1 MINHRSI
8 IRTAQITAEELA
20 KAADETNLAL
30 EHDKELKL
38 AKCVIRYPEII
49 EHVLDDL
56 CPHTMCEYA
65 YELCVIFSE
74 FYDNCYCIEKKPGSE
89 EVIAVHMDRILLCK
103 ATATVLENCLH
114 IIGLETV
121 SKM

>member
-1 MINHRSI
+1 M
-8 IRTAQITAEELA
+8 
-20 KAADETNLAL
+20 KAANETKLGL

-38 AKCVIRYPEII
+38 AKCVMRYPEII
-49 EHVLDDL
+49 EHILGDL
-56 CPHTMCEYA
+56 CPHTICEYT
-65 YELCVIFSE
+65 YELCVTFSE
-74 FYDNCYCIEKKPGSE
+74 FYDNCYCIEKKADSE